1 MAHKLSIEN
10 ISILLKT
17 IRIIPY
23 FKEAFYTKAND
34 MRFSIFQFLR
44 FIEDEELLK
53 QGAFTIIY
61 LPSIKPCM

>member
-10 ISILLKT
+10 ISILLKM
-17 IRIIPY
+17 IGIIPY
-23 FKEAFYTKAND
+23 FKETFYTKAND
-34 MRFSIFQFLR
+34 MKFSIFQFLR
-44 FIEDEELLK
+44 FIEDEELFK

>member
-17 IRIIPY
+17 IGIIPY
-23 FKEAFYTKAND
+23 FKETFHTKAND
-34 MRFSIFQFLR
+34 MKFSIFQFLR
-44 FIEDEELLK
+44 FIEDEELFK